1 MVFKMFN
8 WLFGVRSHVSKA
20 KPIEPLT
27 QYLSEN
33 DTFKKSVVKFHNTK
47 SNFWT
52 SLDKMLEEELL
63 PEKAKNRLEAKQDEK
78 RDHTKF

>member
-27 QYLSEN
+27 QYLTEN
-33 DTFKKSVVKFHNTK
+33 DAFKKTVVKFHNSKT
-47 SNFWT
+47 NFWS
-52 SLDKMLEEELL
+52 SLDKMLEDELL
-63 PEKAKNRLEAKQDEK
+63 PERAKNRLEPK
-78 RDHTKF
+78 